1 MNKIFNRKGY
11 NFKEDLESGLIAIF
25 WVAVIMFSLS
35 AMAWGIDKIDQHK
48 ETATVIDA
56 KPLVK
61 TTYDSEGVV
70 ISVQALDEQVVTFET
85 ADGNT
90 WEYMFDYDNDREI
103 KPQDKAVLTFKE
115 YENADVTDDE
125 IVNLKKDF
133 PQIKYITQQVDC
145 KYSDISIGSYDAKSM
160 AVHSPPDVSKMNATP
175 LCPSVLK
182 SISPSNSKP
191 YNLTP

>member
-85 ADGNT
+85 ADGNV
-90 WEYMFDYDNDREI
+90 WEYTFDYDREI
-103 KPQDKAVLTFKE
+103 KPQDKAELTFKE
-115 YENADVTDDE
+115 YENADVTDDK
-125 IVNLKKDF
+125 IVN
-133 PQIKYITQQVDC
+133 IKWVE
-145 KYSDISIGSYDAKSM
+145 
-160 AVHSPPDVSKMNATP
+160 
-175 LCPSVLK
+175 
-182 SISPSNSKP
+182 
-191 YNLTP
+191 

>member
-1 MNKIFNRKGY
+1 MF
-11 NFKEDLESGLIAIF
+11 GLSTM
-25 WVAVIMFSLS
+25 V
-35 AMAWGIDKIDQHK
+35 WGIDKIDQHK
-48 ETATVIDA
+48 ETATVVDA

-125 IVNLKKDF
+125 IVNVKW
-133 PQIKYITQQVDC
+133 VE
-145 KYSDISIGSYDAKSM
+145 
-160 AVHSPPDVSKMNATP
+160 
-175 LCPSVLK
+175 
-182 SISPSNSKP
+182 
-191 YNLTP
+191 